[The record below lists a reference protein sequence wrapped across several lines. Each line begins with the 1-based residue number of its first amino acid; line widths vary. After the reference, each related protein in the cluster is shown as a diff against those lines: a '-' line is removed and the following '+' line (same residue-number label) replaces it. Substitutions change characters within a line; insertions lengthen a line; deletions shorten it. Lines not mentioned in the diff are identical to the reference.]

1 MSPETRVADAPQALN
16 SPRAPSCSG
25 VLTLSLRFQVMP
37 RCPVSGCPSVRGR
50 GAQVQPGPALP
61 NPDSKALWLQLPV
74 GRRLLGQGR
83 GGTGAASPSGLPP
96 SRAGCCSAGMPGTK
110 LEAGVGCWGRPAA
123 PPPPFLSCLSS
134 HCPGEFSMCSWL
146 GQELRGLGLG
156 LLGRS
161 APSEVKCPFGGGIEM
176 GVPKVGERRRGGQ
189 KARTAPC
196 PPAPTKCGSRLVPLR
211 PEAPC
216 WATTPTGSVGPVN
229 SRQKN
234 PTFCVLTGFRSERNN
249 EGGDIPFLEG
259 QEQKG
264 RLRLGEGSQPGSE
277 LGC

>member
-1 MSPETRVADAPQALN
+1 M
-16 SPRAPSCSG
+16 
-25 VLTLSLRFQVMP
+25 
-37 RCPVSGCPSVRGR
+37 
-50 GAQVQPGPALP
+50 QPGPALQ
-61 NPDSKALWLQLPV
+61 NPDSKALWLQPPV
-74 GRRLLGQGR
+74 GRRLLGWGR
-83 GGTGAASPSGLPP
+83 GGMGAASPSGLPP
-96 SRAGCCSAGMPGTK
+96 SRAGCCSAGMPGTE
-110 LEAGVGCWGRPAA
+110 LEAGVGCWGRPPA

-146 GQELRGLGLG
+146 GQESRGLGLG

-161 APSEVKCPFGGGIEM
+161 APLEVKCPFGG
-176 GVPKVGERRRGGQ
+176 ERALRWEHLEWKRGGEGAKGQ
-189 KARTAPC
+189 NTN
-196 PPAPTKCGSRLVPLR
+196 PPAPAKCGSRLALIG

-216 WATTPTGSVGPVN
+216 WATTPTSSVGPVN

-234 PTFCVLTGFRSERNN
+234 PTLCVLMGFRSERNN

-264 RLRLGEGSQPGSE
+264 RMRFGEGSQPGSE